1 MGEYAEQMAAH
12 LASGAVRYCE
22 TVVHGLENAP
32 AALGEPTG
40 STALLRCRCGSLRIN
55 LAFTMASASSASKSE
70 TPSGTD
76 VRMA

>member
-32 AALGEPTG
+32 AALQQMLRGANIG
-40 STALLRCRCGSLRIN
+40 KQLVKVADDQDVDAL
-55 LAFTMASASSASKSE
+55 
-70 TPSGTD
+70 D
-76 VRMA
+76 